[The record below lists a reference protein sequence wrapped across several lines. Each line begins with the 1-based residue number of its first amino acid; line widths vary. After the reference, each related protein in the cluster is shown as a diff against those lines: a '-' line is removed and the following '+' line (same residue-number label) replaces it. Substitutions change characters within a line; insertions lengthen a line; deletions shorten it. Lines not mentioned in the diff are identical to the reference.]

1 MQRSYTLKGG
11 PEKAAGRAIL
21 YSVGVKKEDFDKP
34 FIAIAGSYNEIVPGC
49 IHSQHLSAAVKRGVR
64 DAGGVPFEFN
74 TITVCDGAL
83 QGHVGMK
90 YSLPSREIIAAS
102 CEIMLEA
109 HQFDG
114 AVFLSSCDKCIPGM
128 LMAAMRVNIPSIF
141 VPAGPMKHGLYGD
154 KKLTLSSMREY
165 IGKNANGEISDEELE
180 KIEQCACPGPG
191 ACSMMGTANTMNCLA
206 EALGMTLPGASSALA
221 MSEKQLNL
229 AYEAGKRAVE
239 MVKEQLLPRQIMTKE
254 AFYNAITFHASI
266 GGSTNAVLH
275 IPAIAYE
282 ADLTLDLKDF
292 DRINLKTPY
301 LASVNPSSQ
310 KYTINDMEDKGG
322 VPSVIKALMPLLSK
336 DCITVTGKTIE
347 QDVQNAPDPDGEVIH
362 CLTSPIQ
369 QTGGLAILYGNIAP
383 DGAVCKISALNS
395 SQLYFKGP
403 ARVYEQMEDAVAD
416 LLDHKVPSDVVLILR
431 YEGPKGGPGM
441 REMHLITSVIAG
453 MGLGVPLITDG
464 RFSGSTRG
472 PNIGHVSPEAALG
485 GPIGIIQN
493 GDTVEI
499 DFAARKLNLLIGDE
513 EFKKRMDNFVPR
525 DTSVK
530 KGILSY
536 YGALATSAS
545 QGGVW
550 KCKEER

>member
-21 YSVGVKKEDFDKP
+21 YSVGVQKEDFEKP
-34 FIAIAGSYNEIVPGC
+34 FIGIAGSYNEIVPGC
-49 IHSQHLSAAVKRGVR
+49 IHAQELSQQVKRGVR

-114 AVFLSSCDKCIPGM
+114 AVFLCSCDKCIPGM
-128 LMAAMRVNIPSIF
+128 LMAAARVNIPSIF
-141 VPAGPMKHGLYGD
+141 VPAGPMKHGMYGD

-165 IGKNANGEISDEELE
+165 IGKNANGEISDEELD

-191 ACSMMGTANTMNCLA
+191 ACSMMGTANTMNCIT
-206 EALGMTLPGASSALA
+206 EALGMTLPGASSTLA
-221 MSEKQLNL
+221 TSEKQMNL

-239 MVKEQLLPRQIMTKE
+239 LVKEQLLPRQIMTKE
-254 AFYNAITFHASI
+254 AFLNAIAFHASI

-282 ADLTLDLKDF
+282 ADLFIDLADF
-292 DRINLKTPY
+292 DRINLQTPY

-310 KYTINDMEDKGG
+310 KYTINDMEDVGG
-322 VPSVIKALMPLLSK
+322 VPSVIKALLPKLNG
-336 DCITVTGKTIE
+336 DCITVTGKSLAE
-347 QDVQNAPDPDGEVIH
+347 NVQFSPDPDGEVIR
-362 CLTSPIQ
+362 SIENPFA

-395 SQLYFKGP
+395 EQMYFKGP
-403 ARVYEQMEDAVAD
+403 ARVYEQMEDAVDD
-416 LLDHKVPSDVVLILR
+416 LMAHKVPSDVVLILR

-485 GPIGIIQN
+485 GPIGIIRN
-493 GDTVEI
+493 GDIIEI
-499 DFAARKLNLLIGDE
+499 DFQARKMTLLIGDE
-513 EFKKRMDNFVPR
+513 EYKNRLAAFVPR

-536 YGALATSAS
+536 YGAFATSAS
-545 QGGVW
+545 EGGIW
-550 KCKEER
+550 KCKE